1 MEDTPLVGPDTRP
14 FRPKQLTT
22 DDIRA
27 GCIKLYGN
35 DDTETEV
42 CVINEEM
49 RQGLDVAEKYNH
61 TITIFGSAR
70 TTAGETYY
78 EKARRVAFRAA
89 QAGYAVITGGGPG
102 IMEAGNRGAHEA
114 QGISVGMTI
123 QLPHE
128 QVSNPYITEEVP
140 FYFFFTR
147 KTAMR
152 YGSEVYLFF
161 PGGFGTLDELM
172 ETLTLVQTKKI
183 SPAPVILVG
192 EAFWRPLHEFI
203 MSTLVTEKL
212 VDQDDPHLYT
222 ITDDED
228 AILNII
234 TNAPLRDKN

>member
-1 MEDTPLVGPDTRP
+1 MEDIPFTGADTRTY
-14 FRPKQLTT
+14 RPKQLTT

-27 GCIKLYGN
+27 GCIKLYGA

-49 RQGLDVAEKYNH
+49 RQGLDVAEKYDH
-61 TITIFGSAR
+61 SITLFGSAR
-70 TTAGETYY
+70 TPETDTYY
-78 EKARRVAFRAA
+78 QKARRIAARAA

-102 IMEAGNRGAHEA
+102 IMEAGNRGAYEA
-114 QGISVGMTI
+114 HGSSIGMTI

-161 PGGFGTLDELM
+161 PGGYGTLDELM

-183 SPAPVILVG
+183 SPVPVILVG
-192 EAFWRPLHEFI
+192 EDFWKPLHEFI
-203 MSTLVTEKL
+203 LTTLVTEKL
-212 VDQDDPHLYT
+212 IDRDDPHLYT

-228 AILNII
+228 AIFDII
-234 TNAPLRDKN
+234 THAPLRDKN